1 MAPKGWQN
9 LGLNGA
15 VYEKEEQVIN
25 LEDQIHS
32 RIWAEHF
39 FQVRTIL
46 STVNMW
52 TQTTC
57 KMSNKNHAIW
67 STKNTKFIVK
77 FIVLLPNTI
86 SYKVHTV

>member
-32 RIWAEHF
+32 RI
-39 FQVRTIL
+39 
-46 STVNMW
+46 
-52 TQTTC
+52 
-57 KMSNKNHAIW
+57 
-67 STKNTKFIVK
+67 
-77 FIVLLPNTI
+77 
-86 SYKVHTV
+86 